1 MNKLILTGVDGN
13 LGGQA
18 AEYLLTIA
26 EKDRLVFC
34 GYDPASLEK
43 FSAHGVETRETNFN
57 HVEGLA
63 EKFAGG
69 EVLALISM
77 PFVGE
82 KRQAAH
88 KNVVDAAK
96 AAGVK

>member
-34 GYDPASLEK
+34 GYDPAS
-43 FSAHGVETRETNFN
+43 
-57 HVEGLA
+57 
-63 EKFAGG
+63 
-69 EVLALISM
+69 
-77 PFVGE
+77 
-82 KRQAAH
+82 
-88 KNVVDAAK
+88 
-96 AAGVK
+96 